1 MRFFSFALIGSAIG
15 ALNLAPAQLSAETL
29 AEFYRNKPITLFV
42 GYAPGGGYDTYARV
56 LGTHMP
62 RHIPGAPKM
71 IIKNMP
77 GADSLRLMNYL
88 YNQSPRDGSE
98 FATFN
103 RGLAVA
109 PLLGLIDKKKA
120 KFDPKKLTWIGSL
133 NNEVALV
140 VSWHGTGI
148 TSIKDT
154 YSRTTTVG
162 ATGKTSNNAV
172 YPYVLN
178 NLLGTKF
185 KVIAG
190 YPGTSHII
198 LGLER
203 GEVDGNGGWSW
214 SSIKIQKPD
223 WIENKKLNLLLQL
236 SVEPHAQLSKM
247 GVPFIMDL
255 AKDDEDRKVLEVI
268 FARHAMGRPYAAPP
282 GLPPERAKALRAAFS
297 AVVKD
302 DRFLK
307 AADKSRLDITAV
319 DGERVERILNNI
331 YGAPDKIVNRAKEA
345 VKPGKT
351 EVVVKKI
358 PVYTVK
364 SKLTGVRDGGRQIRF
379 VDNGEEAKAKVS
391 GSRTKIFIA
400 GKKAQRK
407 SLQADMSCEIE
418 YQGSGSEAKKVSCK

>member
-1 MRFFSFALIGSAIG
+1 M
-15 ALNLAPAQLSAETL
+15 
-29 AEFYRNKPITLFV
+29 
-42 GYAPGGGYDTYARV
+42 
-56 LGTHMP
+56 
-62 RHIPGAPKM
+62 
-71 IIKNMP
+71 
-77 GADSLRLMNYL
+77 
-88 YNQSPRDGSE
+88 
-98 FATFN
+98 
-103 RGLAVA
+103 
-109 PLLGLIDKKKA
+109 
-120 KFDPKKLTWIGSL
+120 
-133 NNEVALV
+133 